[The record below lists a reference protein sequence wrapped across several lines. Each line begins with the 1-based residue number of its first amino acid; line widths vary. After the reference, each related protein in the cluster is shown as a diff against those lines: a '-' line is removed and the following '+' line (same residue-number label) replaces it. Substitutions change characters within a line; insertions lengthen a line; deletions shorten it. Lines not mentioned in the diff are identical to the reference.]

1 MMEDERR
8 VAVQQ
13 LEMAMQIEREGRKFY
28 LDAAERTE
36 DDKGKAMWRSLARQ
50 EALHIEY
57 LTNAR
62 RTLVEKGQWASFGIE
77 GVRFLSEHEIRRIFP
92 ETAEG
97 EVEPDA
103 DEVAALETG
112 IEMEIKSRDLYEDLA
127 KETRE
132 PQGKDMYEKLAQ
144 WEETHRQILQA
155 GYDYLKKTGFWLDV
169 QELGLGV

>member
-1 MMEDERR
+1 MEENRI
-8 VAVQQ
+8 AVQRI
-13 LEMAMQIEREGRKFY
+13 EMAMEIEREGRKFY

-36 DDKGKAMWRSLARQ
+36 NDKGKVMWRSLARQ

-57 LTNAR
+57 LINAR
-62 RTLVEKGQWASFGIE
+62 RALVEKGQWATFGIE
-77 GVRFLSEHEIRRIFP
+77 GVRFLSKQEIRRVFP
-92 ETAEG
+92 ESVEG

-103 DEVAALETG
+103 DELTALQTG
-112 IEMEIKSRDLYEDLA
+112 IEMEIKSRDLYENLA

>member
-1 MMEDERR
+1 MKMEENRI
-8 VAVQQ
+8 AVQRI
-13 LEMAMQIEREGRKFY
+13 EMAMEIEREGRKFY

-62 RTLVEKGQWASFGIE
+62 RVLVEKGQWASFGME
-77 GVRFLSEHEIRRIFP
+77 GARFLSEQDIRRIFP

-97 EVEPDA
+97 EVEPGA
-103 DEVAALETG
+103 DELAALKTG

-127 KETRE
+127 RKTKD
-132 PQGKDMYEKLAQ
+132 PQGKDMYEKLAR

-155 GYDYLKKTGFWLDV
+155 GYDYMNKTGFWLDI
-169 QELGLGV
+169 QELGFGV

>member
-1 MMEDERR
+1 MKEETRMAVER
-8 VAVQQ
+8 
-13 LEMAMQIEREGRKFY
+13 LEMAMEIEREGRKFY

-62 RTLVEKGQWASFGIE
+62 RALVEKGRWASFGMG
-77 GVRFLSEHEIRRIFP
+77 GVRFLSEQDIRRIFP

-97 EVEPDA
+97 EVEPSA
-103 DEVAALETG
+103 DELAALKTG

-127 KETRE
+127 KKTKE
-132 PQGKDMYEKLAQ
+132 PQGKDMYEKLAR
-144 WEETHRQILQA
+144 WEETHRQLLQA

-169 QELGLGV
+169 QELGFGA

>member
-1 MMEDERR
+1 MEENRI
-8 VAVQQ
+8 AVQR
-13 LEMAMQIEREGRKFY
+13 LEMAMEIEREGRKFY

-62 RTLVEKGQWASFGIE
+62 RTLVEKGQWASFGME
-77 GVRFLSEHEIRRIFP
+77 GVRFLSEQEIWRIFP

-97 EVEPDA
+97 QVEPGA
-103 DEVAALETG
+103 DELAALETG

-127 KETRE
+127 KETKD
-132 PQGKDMYEKLAQ
+132 PQGKDMYEKLAR
-144 WEETHRQILQA
+144 WEENHRQILQA

-169 QELGLGV
+169 QELGFGA